1 MLSVELHSQSTDT
14 LCTISIYV
22 LKALL
27 RIHAINTHVPPVAS
41 LFSFRSLWVT
51 QMPTGLFSS
60 TFWQD
65 GDEPA
70 QPDRGSR
77 VFHDWSSVGRGTAAC
92 RDSGS
97 NHRPSS
103 LGMFL
108 VSQHNLKVPD
118 LDAGKRNAQDPD
130 TLLYKPKEAVLLNRV
145 SSALRT
151 LPCVRTELPL
161 SSHPCFTLT
170 NSILI
175 SDSFYLPKPTFYFR
189 LTF

>member
-1 MLSVELHSQSTDT
+1 MDDDKLTFWDAALNADHIGCGHLFLVFPRDDSSLPMLSVELHSQSIDT

-60 TFWQD
+60 TCWQD

-103 LGMFL
+103 LCMFL

-118 LDAGKRNAQDPD
+118 WDAGKRNA
-130 TLLYKPKEAVLLNRV
+130 
-145 SSALRT
+145 
-151 LPCVRTELPL
+151 
-161 SSHPCFTLT
+161 
-170 NSILI
+170 
-175 SDSFYLPKPTFYFR
+175 
-189 LTF
+189 